1 MFVKIG
7 AMLVKKADII
17 AVNLYDSEGVFEI
30 HVSLLNGEK
39 YAVEQYDDE
48 DDADAALDLILE
60 TLNQGN

>member
-17 AVNLYDSEGVFEI
+17 AVNLYDSDGVFEI
-30 HVSLLNGEK
+30 HVSLLNGDK
-39 YAVEQYDDE
+39 YAVEQHDDE
-48 DDADAALDLILE
+48 NDADAALDLILE